1 MASVQID
8 EILKNFTED
17 EIVVLETP
25 NPTTNDILMAAISTP
40 AAKAVKYMCQ
50 HILDIDPQGVKDNRY
65 QFPCPT
71 NLVDLITNI
80 RCNYKFSLVF
90 HYDQEVP
97 CNTDNL
103 TLPMFALMYCPTS
116 LSIELPYEVI
126 VSRVIIRY
134 DAYTLETS
142 LRNKWFTSDIVN
154 GEGMLFSEGTFQ
166 KVMH

>member
-1 MASVQID
+1 MDRMNHLAEWLNVRTDVPQDIVDIVRTEVGSGNID
-8 EILKNFTED
+8 SGQVAT
-17 EIVVLETP
+17 VLR
-25 NPTTNDILMAAISTP
+25 NLHLQ
-40 AAKAVKYMCQ
+40 KYF
-50 HILDIDPQGVKDNRY
+50 G
-65 QFPCPT
+65 
-71 NLVDLITNI
+71 
-80 RCNYKFSLVF
+80 
-90 HYDQEVP
+90 P

-142 LRNKWFTSDIVN
+142 LRKKWFTSDIKI
-154 GEGMLFSEGTFQ
+154 GERMLFSEGTFQ